1 MTAIDETPQAV
12 EDWWE
17 RLYAEA
23 EVTEPVHQPQPV
35 APVRTGRL
43 RDWWQRP
50 DGTEL
55 DHGQDQA
62 ADAEPEGVEVEAPL
76 LDDHELDDNPE
87 LSPEAEA
94 EPAGSRWFRTQTGY
108 YPKRPALPARP
119 AISPGTRRLVFN
131 ATAAGAGYWLGLTPR
146 ILAWIET
153 CGTATS
159 IGGALVL
166 GAGIC
171 LGIAHFWDRRTR
183 HWMVGLSWAAR
194 IPLMSAIT
202 ALALYAPAASTH

>member
-1 MTAIDETPQAV
+1 MTTTDETTGQAA

-23 EVTEPVHQPQPV
+23 ETTEPVQQPVPV

-43 RDWWQRP
+43 RDWWQKP

-55 DHGQDQA
+55 QA
-62 ADAEPEGVEVEAPL
+62 AADVEPERVEVEEEPV
-76 LDDHELDDNPE
+76 EEPGDNPG
-87 LSPEAEA
+87 LSSDDEA
-94 EPAGSRWFRTQTGY
+94 EPVTEGRWFRTQTGY
-108 YPKRPALPARP
+108 YPTRESLVPSLPARP
-119 AISPGTRRLVFN
+119 AISPGTRRLIFN
-131 ATAAGAGYWLGLTPR
+131 GTAAGAGYWFGLTPR
-146 ILAWIET
+146 IVSWIEA

-171 LGIAHFWDRRTR
+171 LVTAHFWDRRTR
-183 HWMVGLSWAAR
+183 HWMPGLRWVAR

-202 ALALYAPAASTH
+202 ALALYAPAASTR